1 MRNFAT
7 YIVAKPGVAPGTML
21 KPGYCRASFIIGIAL
36 AYGHKKKPQKW
47 GFRVQICVRVLQ
59 ILDFQGL
66 LRRERDSNPRYLSVR

>member
-1 MRNFAT
+1 MRNFAI

-21 KPGYCRASFIIGIAL
+21 KPGYCRASFIIGITL

-47 GFRVQICVRVLQ
+47 SFRVQIRVQVLQ

-66 LRRERDSNPRYLSVR
+66 LRRDRN